1 MASAFGSIHSALHS
15 SAFAVAGDL
24 LRAPRGG
31 LWLGLGFR
39 VLRDARRRIEDCWLV
54 GLSGVL
60 GFGLPYVGPAVYVLF
75 RPPET
80 LADARAREI
89 EMRALR
95 DRLGRAEPH
104 CPVCMSD
111 VEADYLVCPVCTTR
125 LREPCQRCEAPLD
138 PLWQACP
145 YCATPV
151 TTVVSVDGLPATADL
166 DAALTAEAATAN
178 GELAQRRAQRAS

>member
-1 MASAFGSIHSALHS
+1 M
-15 SAFAVAGDL
+15 
-24 LRAPRGG
+24 
-31 LWLGLGFR
+31 R
-39 VLRDARRRIEDCWLV
+39 V
-54 GLSGVL
+54 
-60 GFGLPYVGPAVYVLF
+60 
-75 RPPET
+75 
-80 LADARAREI
+80 
-89 EMRALR
+89 LR
-95 DRLGRAEPH
+95 DRLGRTEPQ

-111 VEADYLVCPVCTTR
+111 VEAGYLVCPVCTTR

-151 TTVVSVDGLPATADL
+151 TTISPRRVPAMADL